1 MILDQL
7 RQLNEIVTDLQQ
19 QVMKLERQN
28 EYLKG
33 KLEEM
38 DTEARPSAPI
48 TGAFFS
54 LFFYFFSSKGVNAPF
69 TPHFSQ
75 KRQ

>member
-1 MILDQL
+1 MDFEERIETDLSYMQDQL

-33 KLEEM
+33 KLEEL
-38 DTEARPSAPI
+38 DTEARPNRKP
-48 TGAFFS
+48 
-54 LFFYFFSSKGVNAPF
+54 
-69 TPHFSQ
+69 PHY
-75 KRQ
+75 